1 MTRKKE
7 LKDLAV
13 QTEESYIMD
22 MKNELVTKEA
32 LEEVEMNK
40 LREVQR
46 QKEEKKRLRKLKREA
61 SVTVLDW
68 LVFDWLND

>member
-7 LKDLAV
+7 LKDIAV

-32 LEEVEMNK
+32 LEEIEMNK

-68 LVFDWLND
+68 LVFD